1 MASFEQGFS
10 RKLVKDFLFKAQNE
24 IIFLQASH
32 VYSSSQNKNL
42 GYQLLVEGKKEGV
55 SLPDE
60 CEVMG
65 ILDDTGESLADMNYI
80 GAQRRDSNDPMSL
93 QHSNSVNSNNNNG
106 SILKEQEIQT
116 KALEELIIR

>member
-32 VYSSSQNKNL
+32 VYSSSSANKNL
-42 GYQLLVEGKKEGV
+42 GYQLLVEGKREGV
-55 SLPDE
+55 ILPDE

-65 ILDDTGESLADMNYI
+65 ILDETGESLAEMNYI
-80 GAQRRDSNDPMSL
+80 GAQRRDSNDPMSI
-93 QHSNSVNSNNNNG
+93 QHSNSVNSNNNG
-106 SILKEQEIQT
+106 SILKEQEI
-116 KALEELIIR
+116 